1 MRDSAG
7 TFTDVTQNK
16 QADDSA
22 AFPFKIAVFV
32 TVLFLVLKLVRV
44 GDTTISD
51 VYGWSWWL
59 VFSPLWGLAV
69 LAAALAG
76 VQVWGNKRKLRK
88 AQAAENA
95 VLLRMATGGKN

>member
-1 MRDSAG
+1 MGDNAG

-22 AFPFKIAVFV
+22 AFLFKIAVFV

-59 VFSPLWGLAV
+59 VFSPLWGLLV
-69 LAAALAG
+69 LAAALTG

-88 AQAAENA
+88 AQAAAQERLVRD
-95 VLLRMATGGKN
+95 VLGGKS